1 MARTPDGMMGA
12 QMGAPMA
19 PPAMTPEQFVFWARG
34 YLRGTGHT
42 TIEDDPNTVLH
53 ALLDGLDVVY
63 LPAARGGCGCGGKG

>member
-12 QMGAPMA
+12 QMGSPMA

-34 YLRGTGHT
+34 YLRGAGYAA
-42 TIEDDPNTVLH
+42 IENDPNTALH

-63 LPAARGGCGCGGKG
+63 LPTTRGGCGCGGKG